1 MICKTPKETSITTQ
15 TLHIPPKNGRNATVA
30 FWGKAPFLK
39 VYTWSAGMVNQIP
52 GNTKYAQER
61 RILFNVQPKGGR
73 GYPITSEVCPW
84 EHTLAFPNFKMQEM
98 GEAPSNH
105 YAEMRRAMIFGQE
118 TTFTSSSFCPE
129 ATGKG
134 KLHTA
139 STSLYQPQ

>member
-1 MICKTPKETSITTQ
+1 
-15 TLHIPPKNGRNATVA
+15 
-30 FWGKAPFLK
+30 
-39 VYTWSAGMVNQIP
+39 MVNQIP

-73 GYPITSEVCPW
+73 GYPITSEFCPW
-84 EHTLAFPNFKMQEM
+84 KHTLVKTPSFKMQDM

-105 YAEMRRAMIFGQE
+105 LAEMCRAKIFGQE
-118 TTFTSSSFCPE
+118 TNFTSSSFCPE